1 MSHAYDLTASVSLPD
16 LEGIVEPANG
26 PGPQTPPWSP
36 PNDCTANGDDV
47 CAPPVQTLQAPVPD
61 SACTGFGDTDTR
73 IVTNPLTPSG
83 EPYPGNLLADIL
95 EYRRIRA
102 RVLGGSTLPA
112 SHESRY
118 EELQSLLCA
127 SESGRRGHGRAFH
140 RFDIRVAATLHVSKG
155 RALEALEVGVDNISA
170 GGVKIQG
177 ASARAAGER
186 VELLMDAG
194 QGRVV
199 ILPARVAWMGGPA
212 LGLMFA
218 GAARWR

>member
-1 MSHAYDLTASVSLPD
+1 MSHAYDLTASVSLPA
-16 LEGIVEPANG
+16 LEEIVEPANG
-26 PGPQTPPWSP
+26 PGPLTRPWSP
-36 PNDCTANGDDV
+36 PSDCTADGSDV
-47 CAPPVQTLQAPVPD
+47 CDPPVQTLLAPGPD
-61 SACTGFGDTDTR
+61 AGCTAFGDTDTN
-73 IVTNPLTPSG
+73 VMTNPSMPGG

-95 EYRRIRA
+95 EYRRMRA

-118 EELQSLLCA
+118 TELQSLLCA
-127 SESGRRGHGRAFH
+127 SESGRQGHGRAYH
-140 RFDIRVAATLHVSKG
+140 RFKLRVSATLHVSKG
-155 RALEALEVGVDNISA
+155 RTLDAVEVGVDNLSA
-170 GGVKIQG
+170 GGVKLKG
-177 ASARAAGER
+177 AQARVAGER

-199 ILPARVAWMGGPA
+199 ILPARVAWIGDNA